1 MATKTQAQV
10 DATTTQAAT
19 GNVYKVQS
27 NGSGPKG
34 MKAGDQV
41 VTAQGTYQV
50 NSVRPDGSYD
60 SKLVNRNQTTA
71 NYTGTYAAY
80 PGTKTT
86 AKKTTTTTAKKPA
99 TPAYARPYK
108 SNIDWSAQVQAAA
121 AAGDLPA
128 AAYFEQM
135 HNKKNT
141 ANKTT
146 GKYANTNVYSKY
158 LNQLTPE
165 RKAQLNN
172 GYVRDT
178 TMLTQ
183 NPSADL
189 NSMIEQWYN
198 NGTAQIENQINY
210 NTEKGVNELQRAME
224 DAQPQFQ
231 QQLNQ
236 NEIDAAKAQDNSAL
250 YAQARGDNGGIGQSQ
265 YNEIQAQA
273 LKNRQTINDARV
285 KLATDTARQIADL
298 RSQGQF
304 ELADKVA
311 ELNNQRLTKL
321 FSMEQW
327 AAEFGLNQEQVL
339 REIENDERQYQLQ
352 LAPYTGMINGQQTLQ
367 ARTSEQERLAEQAQL
382 KIQLGV
388 MPTKE
393 ELAAM
398 NMTQSDARTASWNS
412 SGGAYGIGGSTF
424 SSGGSGSGSAGSSG
438 GKGSSSKGSG
448 KGSGNGGGS
457 NPTPKDNSIKIA
469 DSTGNAAAVKAI
481 NDAMQKGDSVR
492 SVNNQILAK
501 AKSGELT
508 YNEAVGLINRNTG
521 VRATTK

>member
-1 MATKTQAQV
+1 MANKTQAQA

-19 GNVYKVQS
+19 GKTYMVQS

-34 MKAGDQV
+34 MKAGDKV
-41 VTAQGTYQV
+41 VTSNGTYQV

-60 SKLVNRNQTTA
+60 SKLVDKNQTLTT
-71 NYTGTYAAY
+71 YKGTYATPASA
-80 PGTKTT
+80 KTPSY
-86 AKKTTTTTAKKPA
+86 AKKYNKDTDYTAL
-99 TPAYARPYK
+99 
-108 SNIDWSAQVQAAA
+108 IEQAK

-128 AAYFEQM
+128 AAYFEQQR
-135 HNKKNT
+135 NAKIVGQKLQNQY
-141 ANKTT
+141 KTT
-146 GKYANTNVYSKY
+146 NTYSQY

-178 TMLTQ
+178 TMLTK
-183 NPSADL
+183 NPSTELRSLVDQMFN
-189 NSMIEQWYN
+189 NSQ
-198 NGTAQIENQINY
+198 AQLENQINY

-224 DAQPQFQ
+224 DAQPKFQ

-236 NEIDAAKAQDNSAL
+236 NEIDTARAQDNSAL

-273 LKNRQTINDARV
+273 LKNRQMINDARV

-327 AAEFGLNQEQVL
+327 AAEFGLTQEQVL

-367 ARTSEQERLAEQAQL
+367 AKTSEQERLAEQAQL
-382 KIQLGV
+382 KISLGV

-424 SSGGSGSGSAGSSG
+424 SPGGSGSGSAGSSG
-438 GKGSSSKGSG
+438 GGGSSRRSSG
-448 KGSGNGGGS
+448 KGGGNGGGS
-457 NPTPKDNSIKIA
+457 NPKPAYTDKSIKVA

-481 NDAMQKGDSVR
+481 NDAMQKGESVR
-492 SVNNQILAK
+492 SVNNKILTSAR
-501 AKSGELT
+501 SGELT